1 MVEPKF
7 KTWDIETSYFNNLV
21 VAGEFNKRVSVWN
34 ASTGE
39 KISEIETLFDFGGR
53 RFAISPKGNRVAAG
67 AYDGSYL
74 NDKKRYGGAV
84 ALYNIDDGREIW
96 KRKDIK
102 RIQKIKFGGKAYQ
115 DRILTFFSD
124 QACQAL
130 RISDGTTEKKLR
142 NAEWIVESP
151 RGDIQYI
158 QGHYSYR
165 VLDTSTGKRLLH
177 RDYFF
182 TMTADYAAFT
192 NEGVVIMDVREG
204 DALDAMRIKA
214 LLTAEEWDKTEIDHR
229 WVPEH
234 RFWERRHPQEGIAL
248 HSLDGMVEKWR
259 FKMPNEEVVKWKSVP
274 FLYRVGRFV
283 DLGYCEKT
291 REIVCVYRKMRP
303 DAFVGQSLVY
313 LDERDGGRTREITLE
328 TANGRWGSH
337 LATRFASEDKLLIA
351 NDGSVYDVASGEKT
365 RTLPFQEIRNA
376 P

>member
-21 VAGEFNKRVSVWN
+21 VAGEFNKRVSIWN
-34 ASTGE
+34 ATTGE
-39 KISEIETLFDFGGR
+39 RISEIETLFDFGGR
-53 RFAISPKGNRVAAG
+53 RFAISPRGDSVAAG

-84 ALYNIDDGREIW
+84 ALYNLNDGSEIW

-102 RIQKIKFGGKAYQ
+102 RIQSIKFGGSTYR

-124 QACQAL
+124 QACQIL
-130 RISDGTTEKKLR
+130 RVSDGATEKKIR
-142 NAEWIVESP
+142 NTEWIVESLQ
-151 RGDIQYI
+151 GDLQYI

-165 VLDTSTGKRLLH
+165 VLDTATGKKLLH
-177 RDYFF
+177 RDYFCTVTPDF
-182 TMTADYAAFT
+182 AAFT
-192 NEGVVIMDVREG
+192 NEGVVTMDVREG
-204 DALDAMRIKA
+204 DEIGAMRIKA
-214 LLTAEEWDKTEIDHR
+214 LLTAEEWDKAEIDHR

-234 RFWERRHPQEGIAL
+234 RYWERRHPQEAIAL
-248 HSLDGMVEKWR
+248 YLLDGMDEKWR

-274 FLYRVGRFV
+274 FLYRVGGFV

-313 LDERDGGRTREITLE
+313 LDERDGRQTREITLE
-328 TANGRWGSH
+328 KANGQLGSH
-337 LATRFASEDKLLIA
+337 LTTRFASGDKLLVA
-351 NDGSVYDVASGEKT
+351 NDGSVYDVASGEKV
-365 RTLPFQEIRNA
+365 RTLPFQEIRNI